1 MGQTDIL
8 QKVSHFGQI
17 CILNFIPSS
26 QKLEDRISTVK
37 RTLTRKVTNL
47 MKNKHLEKE
56 GESFQSRQV
65 SCLCDFFKRYYQIV
79 KVRLI
84 MCDSVSWN
92 VKNKNVIGE
101 V

>member
-26 QKLEDRISTVK
+26 QKLEDRISIVK
-37 RTLTRKVTNL
+37 RTLTIKVTNL
-47 MKNKHLEKE
+47 MKNTHLEKE

-65 SCLCDFFKRYYQIV
+65 SCLCDFPNAIIK
-79 KVRLI
+79 L
-84 MCDSVSWN
+84 
-92 VKNKNVIGE
+92 
-101 V
+101 

>member
-47 MKNKHLEKE
+47 MKNTHLEKE

-65 SCLCDFFKRYYQIV
+65 SCLCDFSKRYYQIV